1 MPRREICLRD
11 QFTRNFSDIDNYL
24 VSDHSQGHAARGSPQ
39 MLNLASSLIYQ
50 QLFQQKENGE
60 KIHEGSAAEKAV
72 TYDLG
77 VKGIPDD
84 VVWALS
90 AVNLDQ
96 YDVPQWKITLNKG
109 GVNLNM
115 SWKQPDDVPKSEIV
129 TPREDDE
136 LSKPSVIKKIN
147 FPVGKLLNTSEP
159 SPVPYLQRVPQMQS
173 ILSLRPDQ
181 FHRVASSHDQ
191 RCSVITS
198 SSVENGAEDAHHSG
212 EPIKANSVE
221 SPPQREKSDEELEHH
236 SNEMK
241 TEAMDVD
248 KNTAGLIGNKRY
260 LSAEA
265 SDISGND
272 ELQIDESEG
281 DIDVTDGDAPN
292 RNEWANQ
299 EEPPRR
305 KSPIEM
311 LLEHRAQQIQ
321 SAQGSQAA
329 VGQNGQTPPAFQAMG
344 LQGLYGNP
352 LFHQNL
358 RNQVLQNRGLTP
370 QTLPLLLPNTA
381 NGVMSS
387 SPKPN
392 PFLTT
397 NSLDALKN
405 VQRSAMISP
414 VGRSPVP
421 GMNVN
426 QNRAPS
432 DGKGSKDK
440 GPFACSLC
448 GRTFSLRGNLLRH
461 ERIHRGDK
469 PFRCRFCNK
478 AFIQRTDVMAHER
491 VHTGE
496 KPFACQY
503 CGKRFPRRSTMK
515 EHEKSFC
522 RARSNS
528 FDGKKENGMELGN
541 EETHC
546 CTDSDEKESRLPFP
560 DKALANS
567 SGTSSGNSSEG
578 NCSKTPSPEHPS
590 QMSESKIPDASDF
603 SVNAVVAQ

>member
-1 MPRREICLRD
+1 LKILTQKIPPFNITQLISE
-11 QFTRNFSDIDNYL
+11 N
-24 VSDHSQGHAARGSPQ
+24 SQGHVARGSPQ
-39 MLNLASSLIYQ
+39 MMSLANSLIYQ
-50 QLFQQKENGE
+50 RLFQQNDSGE
-60 KIHEGSAAEKAV
+60 KVHEGSAAEKAV

-115 SWKQPDDVPKSEIV
+115 SWKQPDDEPKHEMVS
-129 TPREDDE
+129 PREDE
-136 LSKPSVIKKIN
+136 KPSVIKKIN
-147 FPVGKLLNTSEP
+147 FPVGKLLNSSEA

-173 ILSLRPDQ
+173 ILSMRPDQ
-181 FHRVASSHDQ
+181 FHRLADQ
-191 RCSVITS
+191 RHSVITS
-198 SSVENGAEDAHHSG
+198 SVENASDDRTSEL
-212 EPIKANSVE
+212 IKANSVE
-221 SPPQREKSDEELEHH
+221 SPPQREKSDEELEPH
-236 SNEMK
+236 SSEMK
-241 TEAMDVD
+241 IEAMDVD

-260 LSAEA
+260 LSTEA
-265 SDISGND
+265 SDISEHN

-292 RNEWANQ
+292 RNEWASQ
-299 EEPPRR
+299 PEEPARR

-321 SAQGSQAA
+321 SAQSAQNIPA
-329 VGQNGQTPPAFQAMG
+329 GQNGQAPPAFQAMG
-344 LQGLYGNP
+344 LGGLYGNP

-358 RNQVLQNRGLTP
+358 RNQVLQNRGITP

-381 NGVMSS
+381 NSIMSNS
-387 SPKPN
+387 QKPN
-392 PFLTT
+392 PF
-397 NSLDALKN
+397 SLDALKN
-405 VQRSAMISP
+405 VQRSGMISP

-421 GMNVN
+421 GMNQINVN
-426 QNRAPS
+426 QNRTVS
-432 DGKGSKDK
+432 DSKGAKDK

-496 KPFACQY
+496 KPFACTY

-522 RARSNS
+522 RARNNS
-528 FDGKKENGMELGN
+528 FDIKKDDSLGN
-541 EETHC
+541 ENSGHTS
-546 CTDSDEKESRLPFP
+546 DSDEKESRLPFP
-560 DKALANS
+560 DKALAHS
-567 SGTSSGNSSEG
+567 SGTSSANSSEG
-578 NCSKTPSPEHPS
+578 CGSKTPSPEHPS
-590 QMSESKIPDASDF
+590 QMSDTKIPDASDF
-603 SVNAVVAQ
+603 SVSAVIAQ